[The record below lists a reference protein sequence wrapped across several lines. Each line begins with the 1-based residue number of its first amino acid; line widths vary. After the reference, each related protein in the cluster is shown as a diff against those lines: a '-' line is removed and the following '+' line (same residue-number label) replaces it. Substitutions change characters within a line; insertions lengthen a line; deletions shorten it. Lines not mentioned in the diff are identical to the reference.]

1 MPLRLDPQRVYVCP
15 ALLVTL
21 KVAVHLTS
29 RPPRSFAQRSFSQ
42 RSERIKGID
51 LHPTEPWVA
60 ASLYSGHVCIWNYE
74 TSTLVNSFEAT
85 ELPVRTVKF
94 IPRKQWLVCGADD
107 MTIRVYNYNT
117 MEKVVQFEAHQDYIR
132 HVAVH
137 PTLPLVISC
146 SDDMTIKLWDWE
158 KEWMCTQLFEGH
170 GHYVMHVAFNPK
182 DTNTF
187 ASASLDRTVKVW
199 SLGSPVPNFTLEG
212 HERGVNCVDY
222 YVGGDKPYL
231 VSGAD
236 DSLVKIW
243 DYQTKACIQ
252 TLDGHSH
259 NISCVKFHPELPLI
273 LTGSED
279 GTLKMWHS
287 TTYRLESS
295 LNYGME
301 RTWGIATARG
311 SNAVAIGYDEGCVMI
326 TMGRED
332 PLVSMDASGKV
343 IWARH
348 NEIQT
353 VNIKALGDDVGS
365 TEDGERLPLAIKD
378 LGNSDVYPQSLQ
390 HSPNGRFV
398 AVCGDGEYVVYTA
411 LAWRNKAYGSALE
424 FAWGQDSNCYATRES
439 SSTIK
444 VYKNFKEAFPI
455 KVPFTITGIH
465 GGALLGVRT
474 NDFIMFLDWQT
485 GETIRRIDVS
495 VKNVYW
501 SESGSSVAIL
511 SDEAVYLLSFQQ
523 DVVDAV
529 FESGEDIDEEE
540 GIEAAFELQAEI
552 PEVIKSGIWVGDCFI
567 YNNSSWRLNY
577 CIGGETTTLQ
587 HLDRPMY
594 LLGYMAAQSRIFLV
608 DRDFGVTSFSL
619 LLSVVEFKTLI
630 LRGDFDT
637 ADMVLESVPGQY
649 HNDLAKFLE
658 AKGETERALAIA
670 TDDDYKFDLTIALGD
685 LQQASNLALKTDSE
699 AKWRQLGEL
708 AFSAGDMT
716 LSESCFNKSSDWS
729 GLLMLYSAQGNVDG
743 IRSLSRVAHEHEK
756 ENIAFTCKFMT
767 GDVRGC
773 VDLLIECGRLPEAAF
788 FARTY
793 CPSRVTEIVGM
804 WQADLMKVN
813 PKAAESLANP
823 EQYPN
828 LFPGW
833 EEALEKERSLMG
845 GAGSPDTVFANMSL
859 QDQGESTVPDVASQP
874 PVSLGARYSR
884 ENEVY
889 ESDMAEAED
898 VDDVVVG
905 EEDVFGDAEGAIEEE
920 YFGEEEATTEGQA
933 FVEEEAEQA
942 PVEDNFAEEEAPVK
956 EEAFAEAHKPEEDGF
971 AGKNSANKP
980 KSVEAAFLDPMFE
993 STPGPLPTMQ
1003 PEATPS
1009 SPPDDLGDED
1019 GLELTKEEE
1028 ALLEAE
1034 LDGEDIDLDDDW
1046 GDDDF

>member
-1 MPLRLDPQRVYVCP
+1 MSRLFI
-15 ALLVTL
+15 L
-21 KVAVHLTS
+21 
-29 RPPRSFAQRSFSQ
+29 PRIVGSSAFAKRSFSQ
-42 RSERIKGID
+42 RSERIKGLD
-51 LHPTEPWVA
+51 RHPTLPWIA

-158 KEWMCTQLFEGH
+158 KDWMCTQLFEGH

-301 RTWGIATARG
+301 RTWAIATVRG
-311 SNAVAIGYDEGCVMI
+311 SNAVAIGYDDGCVMI

-353 VNIKALGDDVGS
+353 VNIKALGDDVGA

-378 LGNSDVYPQSLQ
+378 LGNSDVYPQSLE

-411 LAWRNKAYGSALE
+411 LAWRNKSYGSALE

-444 VYKNFKEAFPI
+444 VYKNFKESFPI

-474 NDFIMFLDWQT
+474 KDFIMFLDWQT

-495 VKNVYW
+495 VKTVYW
-501 SESGSSVAIL
+501 SESGSSVAIV

-529 FESGEDIDEEE
+529 FESGEEIDEEE

-552 PEVIKSGIWVGDCFI
+552 PEVIKSAIWVGDCFI

-594 LLGYMAAQSRIFLV
+594 LLGYMAAQSRVFLV
-608 DRDFGVTSFSL
+608 DREFGVTSFSL
-619 LLSVVEFKTLI
+619 LLSIVEYKTLI
-630 LRGDFDT
+630 LRGDFET
-637 ADMVLESVPGQY
+637 ADMVLDSVPEQY

-670 TDDDYKFDLTIALGD
+670 TDDDYKFDLTIAMGD
-685 LQQASNLALKTDSE
+685 LQQASDLALKTDSE

-708 AFSAGDMT
+708 AFSSGDMA

-729 GLLMLYSAQGNVDG
+729 GLLMLYSAQGNAEG
-743 IRSLSRVAHEHEK
+743 IRNLSQVAHEHGK
-756 ENIAFTCKFMT
+756 ENIAFTCRFML
-767 GDVRGC
+767 GDVLGC
-773 VDLLIECGRLPEAAF
+773 VDLLIQCDRLPEAAF

-823 EQYPN
+823 EEYPN

-833 EEALEKERSLMG
+833 EEALEKERCLMG
-845 GAGSPDTVFANMSL
+845 ASPDTVFANMSL
-859 QDQGESTVPDVASQP
+859 NDHGELTVPGAVTESPQPP
-874 PVSLGARYSR
+874 PVSFGASYESR
-884 ENEVY
+884 DNEVY
-889 ESDMAEAED
+889 EAVTQSAETETGD
-898 VDDVVVG
+898 GHV
-905 EEDVFGDAEGAIEEE
+905 EEDVFDESLVEEE
-920 YFGEEEATTEGQA
+920 LPVEADEAFDEPPETDVFEGQDNLVDEDDFA
-933 FVEEEAEQA
+933 EEDAIVEGDELVEEEAFADAQEPEEEVFGGIEPSPGDSALPVSPSTQTTSATLLDTAPSTDPEAPASPA
-942 PVEDNFAEEEAPVK
+942 PVDL
-956 EEAFAEAHKPEEDGF
+956 EED
-971 AGKNSANKP
+971 
-980 KSVEAAFLDPMFE
+980 
-993 STPGPLPTMQ
+993 
-1003 PEATPS
+1003 
-1009 SPPDDLGDED
+1009 DD
-1019 GLELTKEEE
+1019 LELTKEEE

>member
-1 MPLRLDPQRVYVCP
+1 
-15 ALLVTL
+15 
-21 KVAVHLTS
+21 
-29 RPPRSFAQRSFSQ
+29 
-42 RSERIKGID
+42 

-199 SLGSPVPNFTLEG
+199 SLGSPVPNFTLDG

-301 RTWGIATARG
+301 RTWAIATARG
-311 SNAVAIGYDEGCVMI
+311 SNAVAVGYDEGCVMI

-353 VNIKALGDDVGS
+353 VNIKALGDDVGA

-424 FAWGQDSNCYATRES
+424 FAWGQDSNSYATRES

-474 NDFIMFLDWQT
+474 KDFIMFLDWQT

-501 SESGSSVAIL
+501 SESGSSVAIV
-511 SDEAVYLLSFQQ
+511 SDEAVFLLSFQQ

-552 PEVIKSGIWVGDCFI
+552 PEVIKSAIWVGDCFI

-619 LLSVVEFKTLI
+619 LLSVVEYKTLV

-658 AKGETERALAIA
+658 AKGEPERALAIA

-685 LQQASNLALKTDSE
+685 LQQASSLASKTESE

-708 AFSAGDMT
+708 AFSAGDMA

-743 IRSLSRVAHEHEK
+743 IQSLSRVAHEHGK

-823 EQYPN
+823 NEYPN

-833 EEALEKERSLMG
+833 EEALEKERSLTG
-845 GAGSPDTVFANMSL
+845 GSPDTVFANMSL
-859 QDQGESTVPDVASQP
+859 KDQDESVPDADPQP
-874 PVSLGARYSR
+874 PISLGAKYDSR
-884 ENEVY
+884 DNEVY
-889 ESDMAEAED
+889 ETDLAEAEAVDAAVGDEDMFAD
-898 VDDVVVG
+898 VEVAV
-905 EEDVFGDAEGAIEEE
+905 EETDFD
-920 YFGEEEATTEGQA
+920 EEEAL
-933 FVEEEAEQA
+933 
-942 PVEDNFAEEEAPVK
+942 AEEETLI
-956 EEAFAEAHKPEEDGF
+956 EETEHAEVAVVEDAFAEDEDFDDAHEPEDDIFGDQIPEPEPL
-971 AGKNSANKP
+971 SAVP
-980 KSVEAAFLDPMFE
+980 PPDPVPESVAAPSPSMQAEA
-993 STPGPLPTMQ
+993 
-1003 PEATPS
+1003 PS
-1009 SPPDDLGDED
+1009 LSPPVDLGYDDE
-1019 GLELTKEEE
+1019 LELTKEEE

-1046 GDDDF
+1046 GDDEF